1 MSSDIQRRLE
11 ERNKKNTTTLMKE
24 YDKDMVA
31 KKEELKDMLNISRA
45 KLNRRLGERNKEKSN
60 KKREE
65 KRKEI
70 EDLKDKIQTME
81 DTINTMEI
89 EHNKEE
95 EEIEKERQKFILEI
109 NKLKEQHGDDSNTAS
124 DLKEKL
130 KKIEKLFH
138 TVRHRLDESRKQVK
152 ELKEKKCPPC
162 ANNEEWNIEDTDGN
176 QKDIVETAGKVIKT
190 TQRQLDERKKK
201 ILDDKRAARG
211 EWIGGN
217 KTKKNRRRKKKK
229 KKTRR
234 KKKRKGTKKKTRRK
248 KSTKKILTRK
258 DKCAPKKLGETLDFT
273 CYTKKS
279 LMHMKDLWNA
289 RHRDALINSS
299 NPKEIWRQLGEN
311 MKNTCNR
318 ESCWLKQKWA
328 DNKLDK
334 KVKNNTFAPT
344 QPSVWKKKPNEWLT
358 SIDILNVMRQYE
370 EKYPD
375 FEFLGPSPIDFDTH
389 KMHGECV
396 WDELCKFSLKKTKD
410 DGIKKVGIIFNLDP
424 HDKPGSHW
432 VAAYINMYKK
442 EIYYFDSYGDRT
454 PSKIKTLVKRV
465 QDESKKLGKKYTFKV
480 NKKRHQYSDSECGM
494 YCLHFI
500 IELTKGTSFNKFQKV
515 RFTDD
520 LMKKLRNI
528 YFNKI

>member
-1 MSSDIQRRLE
+1 
-11 ERNKKNTTTLMKE
+11 
-24 YDKDMVA
+24 MV
-31 KKEELKDMLNISRA
+31 
-45 KLNRRLGERNKEKSN
+45 
-60 KKREE
+60 KKRRTRQR
-65 KRKEI
+65 KRR
-70 EDLKDKIQTME
+70 T
-81 DTINTMEI
+81 
-89 EHNKEE
+89 
-95 EEIEKERQKFILEI
+95 
-109 NKLKEQHGDDSNTAS
+109 
-124 DLKEKL
+124 
-130 KKIEKLFH
+130 
-138 TVRHRLDESRKQVK
+138 
-152 ELKEKKCPPC
+152 
-162 ANNEEWNIEDTDGN
+162 
-176 QKDIVETAGKVIKT
+176 
-190 TQRQLDERKKK
+190 
-201 ILDDKRAARG
+201 
-211 EWIGGN
+211 
-217 KTKKNRRRKKKK
+217 
-229 KKTRR
+229 
-234 KKKRKGTKKKTRRK
+234 KRKGTKKKSVRK
-248 KSTKKILTRK
+248 KGTKKIITRK
-258 DKCAPKKLGETLDFT
+258 DKCAPKNPGETLDFT

-289 RHRDALINSS
+289 RHGDALINSS

-318 ESCWLKQKWA
+318 ESCWLKQKWTE
-328 DNKLDK
+328 NKLDK

-344 QPSVWKKKPNEWLT
+344 QPSVWKRKPNEWLT

-410 DGIKKVGIIFNLDP
+410 EGIKKVGMIFNLDP

-442 EIYYFDSYGDRT
+442 EMYYFDSYGDRT

-465 QDESKKLGKKYTFKV
+465 QDESKKLGKKYKFKV